1 MWSVRAT
8 ARRLLGLTMPMPER
22 RSSIL
27 WLPGFK
33 VDTHLLRRTTT
44 LRSRRWGTAV
54 FRRARAE
61 RWWAG
66 DLPLP
71 DAMAGVDTEDAAGV
85 CAPGVTDVVGG
96 GAGVTCGVTTVGTL
110 VGGAVTL
117 GGLAAGTVAAGGGVL
132 APGTVTVTGET
143 AGVVA
148 FLAAGTV
155 AARLGC
161 VSTANSA
168 SNATVSSAPT
178 KIGRRTASGMCL
190 TAATCRSSGF
200 PSRILNPMCNPFH
213 RTSLRG
219 VVALPLNTLV

>member
-1 MWSVRAT
+1 
-8 ARRLLGLTMPMPER
+8 
-22 RSSIL
+22 
-27 WLPGFK
+27 
-33 VDTHLLRRTTT
+33 
-44 LRSRRWGTAV
+44 
-54 FRRARAE
+54 
-61 RWWAG
+61 
-66 DLPLP
+66 
-71 DAMAGVDTEDAAGV
+71 MAGVDTEDAAGV

-96 GAGVTCGVTTVGTL
+96 GAGGTRGVTTVGAL
-110 VGGAVTL
+110 VGGAVSV

-155 AARLGC
+155 AAPLGC

-190 TAATCRSSGF
+190 TAASRSSGF